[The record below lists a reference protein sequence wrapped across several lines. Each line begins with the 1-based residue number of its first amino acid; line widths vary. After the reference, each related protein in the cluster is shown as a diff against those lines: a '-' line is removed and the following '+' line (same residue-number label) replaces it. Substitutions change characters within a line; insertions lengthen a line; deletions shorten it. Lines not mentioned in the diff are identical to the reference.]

1 MGQLMEKTIING
13 VNGGLMWIVHCQV
26 WSPFKWCNRGYTN
39 DKQLPSTG
47 GEAQEKE
54 TWCDFLSTHYP
65 EFLLFFVVF
74 SSFSITYWGRVWRP
88 SAHSLSLL
96 TLYVNKV
103 SLQYPTYQL
112 SQSHTGNDLFK
123 CRRKRSQSH
132 WGTKGWTWSSYGQNT
147 SWISRISTAKAS
159 ANPLEALATHLCCS
173 LGKLQSSS
181 LEVKARQ
188 TLQKD
193 TETDDGNKKWG
204 KKLSLTSSCYACW
217 LVAIPIIDYDDS

>member
-1 MGQLMEKTIING
+1 M
-13 VNGGLMWIVHCQV
+13 VDWCGLSIAKFDH
-26 WSPFKWCNRGYTN
+26 
-39 DKQLPSTG
+39 PSSGATG
-47 GEAQEKE
+47 GIQTTNNCLALEAKHKKRKLGVTFCLPTTQSS
-54 TWCDFLSTHYP
+54 CY
-65 EFLLFFVVF
+65 FLLFFPLSRSHTGEECGDPVL
-74 SSFSITYWGRVWRP
+74 TL
-88 SAHSLSLL
+88 SLSLL